1 MRHSILKKLAAF
13 RKWYEPKL
21 FVFWVKFENPLLIV
35 LII

>member
-13 RKWYEPKL
+13 RKRNEPKPS
-21 FVFWVKFENPLLIV
+21 VFWVKFENPLLIV